1 MCGFAKESRDL
12 QLTEKYTLEEGMNE
26 SPKQQKIRPLSQ
38 WMHSALAKKTLL
50 KMGARIAIIIAVA
63 AAFSYFHIFSIL
75 NEQVDDSLQK
85 YIVERGH
92 KESITFLAAERN
104 HEIFKQSFLDAWP
117 KHETDNHETRFDD
130 LFSQWPDGTW
140 RLREKAFDGIVR
152 ADDTISQHIS
162 GYVGRNAPQT
172 PRFHNKL
179 LLSYDLIDRYADAWA
194 MDYAN
199 LYVSMPENV
208 NLVYWPGVR
217 WGAQADATLDVNI
230 EEWVYV
236 VNPENNP
243 QRVAVWTGLYFDPTA
258 DEWMVSLET
267 PVDLK
272 GEHLIN
278 IGTDILLNTLFQKV
292 FNDHLEGAYNFI
304 FRADGRIIAHPQ
316 QVDLLRLRKGLLD
329 VSETNDEG
337 LEHIVSRLTNDLAEI
352 DERGLIL
359 NDDFVNAKLAVTRI
373 KGPEWIFVTVYPHS
387 LMAMAALKT
396 VYIVALIGL
405 LSLLLELIF
414 LFRVLRQQVLEPV
427 AVFDDFAHRFA
438 AREFSSIDDLA
449 ASPFAKRNDE
459 MGGLALAMVGMAR
472 SIEKYETRLKNIV
485 AQRTEELGQ
494 ANNVLQQES
503 GERKRIT
510 AMLQIIAKEVSGLQ
524 GEQFFYTLSKFLS
537 ESLGA
542 DMVLIGRLI
551 EHNSGVQS
559 LSLMLDGKLLEST
572 HFPLIGTP
580 CQVVVESGTQIYNGN
595 VQALF
600 PEDHDLIDMG
610 MNSYIGTRML
620 DSNGEAVGHLALF
633 KRDTFEEHE
642 TVGLIIDS
650 VSARAA
656 YELDRQ
662 VTEEVIL
669 RQATTDSLTNLP
681 NRAAFMTRL
690 QQSLF
695 HAERNGERLAVMF
708 IDIDNF
714 KLVNDQQ
721 GHAAGDHVLKVIA
734 NRLIKSVRKND
745 ILGRLGGDEFI
756 VALNDI
762 SDAQAPEQVAR
773 NILKEITQEISS
785 ENISFSM
792 SCSIGISVY
801 PDDATAT
808 DSLISHADV
817 AMYRAKELGRNNYQ
831 FFKGAM
837 NEDIEKNNKIELE
850 LRKAICMGEL
860 EVYYQPIML
869 LSDKSVYKLEALLRW
884 KHPVM
889 GMVMPDQF
897 IPIAERSGLII
908 PMSEFVLAQV
918 CEDYPRFKRHYKGL
932 ESISVNFSARQF
944 RDENLVERVTS
955 IVAERNVRC
964 QCIEIEITESMFIDG
979 RDLVT
984 IQTLH
989 ELHDLGFKL
998 ALDDFGTGYSSLG
1011 YLKKVPIDTL
1021 KIDRS
1026 FIRDLMDD
1034 SDDLALVCSIIELAH
1049 SFRLAVIAEGVENLR
1064 QEEVLRQEGCDF
1076 AQGYFYAHPMPAA
1089 ELLAMDENLAP
1100 ILINDEIA

>member
-1 MCGFAKESRDL
+1 
-12 QLTEKYTLEEGMNE
+12 MNE
-26 SPKQQKIRPLSQ
+26 SPKQQKTRPLSE
-38 WMHSALAKKTLL
+38 WMHSSLAKKTLL
-50 KMGARIAIIIAVA
+50 KMGVRIAIIIAVA
-63 AAFSYFHIFSIL
+63 AVFTYFHIFSTL

-85 YIVERGH
+85 YIVERGQ
-92 KESITFLAAERN
+92 KESATFLAAERN
-104 HEIFKQSFLDAWP
+104 HEIFKQSFLNAWP
-117 KHETDNHETRFDD
+117 KHETGNHEARFED
-130 LFSQWPDGTW
+130 LFSRWQDGTW
-140 RLREKAFDGIVR
+140 RLSDKAFDGIVR
-152 ADDTISQHIS
+152 PDDTLSQYIT
-162 GYVGRNAPQT
+162 GYVGSNAPQT
-172 PRFHNKL
+172 RRFHNKL

-217 WGAQADATLDVNI
+217 WGPQADATLDVNT

-236 VNPENNP
+236 ANPENNP

-267 PVDLK
+267 PVDAK

-292 FNDHLEGAYNFI
+292 FNDHLEGTYNFI

-316 QVDLLRLRKGLLD
+316 QVDLLRLRKGLLH

-337 LEHIVSRLTNDLAEI
+337 LEHIVARLTKGLVGI
-352 DERGLIL
+352 DERGFIL

-387 LMAMAALKT
+387 LMAVAALNT

-427 AVFDDFAHRFA
+427 AVFDEFAGRFA
-438 AREFSSIDDLA
+438 AREFSSIEDLA
-449 ASPFAKRNDE
+449 ASPVARRRDE
-459 MGGLALAMVGMAR
+459 MGCLALAMTGMAR
-472 SIEKYETRLKNIV
+472 SIEKYETRLNNIV
-485 AQRTEELGQ
+485 EQRTEELGQ

-510 AMLQIIAKEVSGLQ
+510 AMLQVIAKEVSGLQ

-542 DMVLIGRLI
+542 DMVLVGRLVD
-551 EHNSGVQS
+551 HGTGVQS
-559 LSLMLDGKLLEST
+559 LSLMFDGRLLESMYY
-572 HFPLIGTP
+572 PLTGTP
-580 CQVVVESGTQIYNGN
+580 CQIVIESGTQVYNGN
-595 VQALF
+595 VQELF
-600 PEDHDLIDMG
+600 PDDQDLVG
-610 MNSYIGTRML
+610 MEMSSYIGTRMR
-620 DSNGEAVGHLALF
+620 DSSGEVVGHLAVL

-669 RQATTDSLTNLP
+669 RQATTDSLTKLP
-681 NRAAFMTRL
+681 NRSAFMDRL
-690 QQSLF
+690 QQSLH
-695 HAERNGERLAVMF
+695 HAERNNERLAVMF
-708 IDIDNF
+708 IDVDNF

-734 NRLIKSVRKND
+734 NRLIKCVRKND
-745 ILGRLGGDEFI
+745 VLGRLGGDEFI
-756 VALNDI
+756 VALNNI
-762 SDAQAPEQVAR
+762 SDAHAPEQVAR
-773 NILKEITQEISS
+773 NILKEITHEIS
-785 ENISFSM
+785 NGKISFSM
-792 SCSIGISVY
+792 SCSIGISIY
-801 PDDATAT
+801 PDDASAT

-817 AMYRAKELGRNNYQ
+817 AMYRAKDLGRNNYQ
-831 FFKGAM
+831 FFRDAM
-837 NEDIEKNNKIELE
+837 NEEIENNYKLEQE
-850 LRKAICMGEL
+850 LRKALDREEL

-884 KHPVM
+884 KHPEM

-897 IPIAERSGLII
+897 IPVAERSGLII
-908 PMSEFVLAQV
+908 PMSEFVLDQV
-918 CEDYPRFKRHYKGL
+918 CKDYPRFKQHYKGL

-944 RDENLVERVTS
+944 RDENLVERVSS
-955 IVAERNVRC
+955 IAAERNVRC

-989 ELHDLGFKL
+989 ELHDLGFRL

-1034 SDDLALVCSIIELAH
+1034 PDDLALVCSIIELAH
-1049 SFRLAVIAEGVENLR
+1049 SFRLAVIAEGVENQR
-1064 QEEVLRQEGCDF
+1064 QEDILRKEGCDF
-1076 AQGYFYAHPMPAA
+1076 AQGYYYAHPMPAA
-1089 ELLAMDENLAP
+1089 KLLAMDDRLGP
-1100 ILINDEIA
+1100 VLVNDETA